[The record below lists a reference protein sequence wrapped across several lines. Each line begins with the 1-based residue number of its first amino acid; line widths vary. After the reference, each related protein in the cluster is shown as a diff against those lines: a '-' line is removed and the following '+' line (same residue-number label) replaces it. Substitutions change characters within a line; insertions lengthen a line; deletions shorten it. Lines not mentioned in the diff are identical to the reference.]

1 MVQKMSLKQI
11 LVHTQYWGNNQS
23 GPHQYLRLESKTT
36 HPQHTVGQ
44 ISDWLIKGNKN
55 IMKNK

>member
-1 MVQKMSLKQI
+1 MSLKQI